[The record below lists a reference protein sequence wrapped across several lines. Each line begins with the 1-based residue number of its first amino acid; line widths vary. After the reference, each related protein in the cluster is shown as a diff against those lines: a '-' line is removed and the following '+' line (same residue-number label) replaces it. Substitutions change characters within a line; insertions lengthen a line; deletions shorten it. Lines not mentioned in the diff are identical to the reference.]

1 MKIFTNYN
9 KQISNLIIGLDDI
22 HLDNNLNEK
31 INGNLY
37 WYKNNFKEDRII
49 YKLKLRKN
57 IINSILFE
65 HRFGKNKIFDLN
77 N

>member
-37 WYKNNFKEDRII
+37 
-49 YKLKLRKN
+49 
-57 IINSILFE
+57 
-65 HRFGKNKIFDLN
+65 
-77 N
+77 